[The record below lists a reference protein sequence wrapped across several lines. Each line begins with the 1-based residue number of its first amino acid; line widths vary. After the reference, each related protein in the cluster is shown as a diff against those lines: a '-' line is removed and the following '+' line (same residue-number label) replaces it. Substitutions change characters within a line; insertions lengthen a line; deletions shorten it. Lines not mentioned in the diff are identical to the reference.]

1 MAATSIDDFV
11 DKMYEQ
17 INKISKIINEPGLS
31 DSNKRLFIIDN
42 KLTIEKIESNIDKVI
57 NEFTGK
63 GCSNEG
69 IVKLQN
75 LKKSFI
81 KSKNDIYN
89 SLLSLSSDDNVDN
102 VDKKV
107 VNSNSNIS
115 KVKYHVIIKGVLT
128 IIDGTKEE
136 VNAFLNEQLE
146 TGECEIKDIIVIK
159 GGEVSTLKTKI
170 AI

>member
-1 MAATSIDDFV
+1 MAVTSIDDFI

-17 INKISKIINEPGLS
+17 INKISNIINEPGLS

-57 NEFTGK
+57 NEFTSK
-63 GCSNEG
+63 GCSEG
-69 IVKLQN
+69 IAKLQN

-89 SLLSLSSDDNVDN
+89 SLLSLSSDDSIESVDN
-102 VDKKV
+102 KV
-107 VNSNSNIS
+107 VKPNSNIS
-115 KVKYHVIIKGVLT
+115 KAKYHVIVKGVLT
-128 IIDGTKEE
+128 IIDETKEE
-136 VNAFLNEQLE
+136 VNAFLNKQLE

-159 GGEVSTLKTKI
+159 GGEVSLLKTKI

>member
-1 MAATSIDDFV
+1 MAATSIDDFI

-17 INKISKIINEPGLS
+17 INKISNVINEPGLS

-42 KLTIEKIESNIDKVI
+42 KITIEKIESNIDKVI
-57 NEFTGK
+57 NEFTSK
-63 GCSNEG
+63 GRSSED
-69 IVKLQN
+69 IAKLQN

-81 KSKNDIYN
+81 KSKNDVYN
-89 SLLSLSSDDNVDN
+89 SLLSLSSDDSIESVDN
-102 VDKKV
+102 KV
-107 VNSNSNIS
+107 VKPNSNIS
-115 KVKYHVIIKGVLT
+115 KAKYHVIVKGVLT
-128 IIDGTKEE
+128 IIDETREE
-136 VNAFLNEQLE
+136 VNAFLNKQLE